1 MGFLGKGFLDWDS
14 YIKGFFIGASNPRD
28 SLLGHLSKGL
38 PIRNLIYRA
47 SLLGL
52 LFKGV
57 SSGALI
63 KIEFPNRLPM

>member
-1 MGFLGKGFLDWDS
+1 MRLLCKRFLDWDS

-38 PIRNLIYRA
+38 SIRNLIYRA

-52 LFKGV
+52 LFKRIIQRGSYVKGV
-57 SSGALI
+57 SNG
-63 KIEFPNRLPM
+63 LPT